1 MATVALLVQGWP
13 NTSQDTPVFCPGCQR
28 EVPGGHILAH
38 TGKRPRHSPSSARR
52 SSPHCWAQQVL
63 DNCSGPRL
71 DKTEGGKE
79 NGQAPWVS
87 AVGGEG
93 DVSSRKK
100 GASDLCFPCSR
111 PVLPSPAAHSTQ
123 RKSEYLHGSE
133 AQQMKAPWA
142 GGCPAVTL
150 AARLPPGSAEGLW
163 SRGAAPACPG
173 PQTSLHQLLPHHSH
187 L

>member
-13 NTSQDTPVFCPGCQR
+13 NTSQDTPVSCPGCQR

-38 TGKRPRHSPSSARR
+38 TGKRPHHSPSSARR

-79 NGQAPWVS
+79 NGQAQWVS

-93 DVSSRKK
+93 DVSSSEK

-111 PVLPSPAAHSTQ
+111 PVLPALLLTAHRGNQNIYMAQRFNRSKLLGQVGVVQELWLPA
-123 RKSEYLHGSE
+123 
-133 AQQMKAPWA
+133 
-142 GGCPAVTL
+142 CP
-150 AARLPPGSAEGLW
+150 RGSAEGLW
-163 SRGAAPACPG
+163 RRGAAPACPG
-173 PQTSLHQLLPHHSH
+173 PQTPRHQLLPHHSH